1 MLSMMSENW
10 RIKARINKKSEKRTW
25 KSVKGEGLVFSIDIM
40 DCNGT
45 EMGCTFFNKSAEK
58 WYDLLDQGKTYVFS
72 GGNIKMN
79 NQKYRFLLNFH

>member
-1 MLSMMSENW
+1 MTLNMLSMMSENW

-45 EMGCTFFNKSAEK
+45 EMGCTFFNKSAE
-58 WYDLLDQGKTYVFS
+58 TYVFS